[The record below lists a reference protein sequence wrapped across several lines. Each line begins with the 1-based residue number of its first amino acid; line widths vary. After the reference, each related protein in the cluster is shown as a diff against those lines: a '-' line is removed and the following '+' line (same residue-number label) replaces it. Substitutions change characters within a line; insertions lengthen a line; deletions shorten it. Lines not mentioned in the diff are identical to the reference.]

1 MAIDVI
7 QTGLQEV
14 LLIKPR
20 VFEDDRGFFFESFN
34 KREWVDATGVDCDFV
49 QDNQSRRL

>member
-1 MAIDVI
+1 MAIEII
-7 QTGLQEV
+7 QTDLPKV

-34 KREWVDATGVDCDFV
+34 KRDWKDATGVDCGFTG
-49 QDNQSRRL
+49 